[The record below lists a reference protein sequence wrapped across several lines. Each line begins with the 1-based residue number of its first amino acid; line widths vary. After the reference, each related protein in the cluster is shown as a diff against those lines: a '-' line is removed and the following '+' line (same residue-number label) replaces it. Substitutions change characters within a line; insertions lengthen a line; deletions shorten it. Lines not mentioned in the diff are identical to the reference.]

1 MKERERE
8 RERDREKDQ
17 SSKCTDSC
25 HYFELSL
32 GPAPVLRENY
42 GIFQFN
48 LKKIAI
54 SIDSF

>member
-48 LKKIAI
+48 LKK
-54 SIDSF
+54 